1 VDDGAWLPYKARRRV
16 NLEESKY
23 PHLPWSAVFNILSVR
38 DLEASWRKARD
49 WRNQTGNGVDGT
61 PGGATI
67 IWATENEGSKL
78 SMLNAEADLEGTSFM
93 LHL

>member
-1 VDDGAWLPYKARRRV
+1 MAEGSRLA
-16 NLEESKY
+16 
-23 PHLPWSAVFNILSVR
+23 
-38 DLEASWRKARD
+38 
-49 WRNQTGNGVDGT
+49 NQTGNGVDGT